1 MKLVLLAAVALLLTA
16 AAPAPTSSA
25 AGRSRTFRLTC
36 RATVPVPPAGTKAL
50 DFWMPVPHN
59 DKSQDV
65 RELKIEAPAP
75 YTIAPDQYGNQV
87 LHLRPAAAPSAPLT
101 ITLTALVTRREHLNL
116 RATDDHAPAETEA
129 QDPNLARWLAP
140 DRLVPLDF
148 KIKAQ
153 AQAVVDQAGAKTDL
167 QKARAIYEHVV
178 STVTYDKT
186 GQGWGRGDIYYACD
200 ARRGNCTD
208 FHAIVIGYCRAL
220 GIPARFSIGLPL
232 PPQRG
237 QGEVKGYHC
246 WAEFFTKQTGWVPV
260 DASEAAKDPSR
271 RAYFFGA
278 HDENRVE
285 FTRGRDLTLK
295 PRQAGPPL
303 NYFVYPYAEADG
315 QPLDVAHTY
324 LFEDEVSA
332 TSAVTPAKS
341 KATKLIFVY
350 NADGGTLNGF
360 KDMLHKTIAPSS
372 YECALCAKTYAFSG
386 MRAEWKQAVAGL
398 PLPAEFLHRDQFRAA
413 YPALAEHTLPAA
425 FSADAAGKLTPFI
438 STQEMNDL
446 SLNDLIAVTQK
457 RADALAAAQ

>member
-1 MKLVLLAAVALLLTA
+1 MKPLLLAATALLLTA
-16 AAPAPTSSA
+16 AAPASTLVAP
-25 AGRSRTFRLTC
+25 RSRTFRLTC
-36 RATVPVPPAGTKAL
+36 RATVPVPAAGTKTL
-50 DFWMPVPHN
+50 ELWMPVPHS
-59 DKSQDV
+59 DKSQEV
-65 RELKIEAPAP
+65 RDLKIEAGAP
-75 YTIAPDQYGNQV
+75 YTIATDQYGNQT
-87 LHLRPAAAPSAPLT
+87 LHLLPGTVPTAPLVV
-101 ITLTALVTRREHLNL
+101 TLTAQVTRREHLNL

-129 QDPNLARWLAP
+129 RDPNLSRWLAP

-153 AQAVVDQAGAKTDL
+153 AQEVVDKAGAKTDL

-260 DASEAAKDPSR
+260 DASEAAKNPDK

-285 FTRGRDLTLK
+285 FTRGRDLTLTPK
-295 PRQAGPPL
+295 QAGPPL

-315 QPLDVAHTY
+315 KPLENVERTYTFEDVA
-324 LFEDEVSA
+324 E
-332 TSAVTPAKS
+332 K
-341 KATKLIFVY
+341 
-350 NADGGTLNGF
+350 
-360 KDMLHKTIAPSS
+360 
-372 YECALCAKTYAFSG
+372 
-386 MRAEWKQAVAGL
+386 
-398 PLPAEFLHRDQFRAA
+398 
-413 YPALAEHTLPAA
+413 
-425 FSADAAGKLTPFI
+425 
-438 STQEMNDL
+438 
-446 SLNDLIAVTQK
+446 
-457 RADALAAAQ
+457 